1 LHNARQEQALA
12 AYEQTALNAFEEVEN
27 SLVAYAKEQ
36 ERQRALEEAVSSSA
50 DSLHLA
56 NQLYTNGLAS
66 FLNVL
71 DAESSLYRTEEALTH
86 SRSTV
91 AQNLIALYKALGGGW
106 PGKSGEERGVASGP
120 RQSERP

>member
-1 LHNARQEQALA
+1 
-12 AYEQTALNAFEEVEN
+12 VEN

-36 ERQRALEEAVSSSA
+36 ERQRALEEAVRSSA

-71 DAESSLYRTEEALTH
+71 DAERSLYRAEEALAH
-86 SRSTV
+86 SRSEVT
-91 AQNLIALYKALGGGW
+91 QNLIALYKALGGGW
-106 PGKSGEERGVASGP
+106 EGK
-120 RQSERP
+120 